1 MTYDFKKTLEP
12 FADRAEEELEEMRER
27 LNQYVRLLVR
37 IAHNPEAQARFDEL
51 TKTTFAG
58 TLKRQSKP

>member
-1 MTYDFKKTLEP
+1 MTCDFEKTLEP
-12 FADRAEEELEEMRER
+12 FSDRTEEQLDDMREH

-37 IAHNPEAQARFDEL
+37 IAHDPAAQARFDEL

-58 TLKRQSKP
+58 TLEERSKP